1 MKVLRGDHR
10 KWDVGVDAT
19 AVTIGV
25 YDGVHLGHVAVL
37 QELRRRA
44 DGLPIGVVTFERH
57 PATLLAPDRVP
68 PLLTDTEQKLA
79 ALDAAGVD
87 IVGVLDFDAS
97 IASMSPE
104 AFVKEVL
111 VDALAASLVVV
122 GSDFRF
128 GYRRI
133 GDPAMLAKLGQE
145 LGFEAIG
152 LDLRAVAGDAVS
164 SSRIRGLVANGD
176 VLAAAELL
184 GRPFALRGEVVPG
197 DGRGRTIGVP
207 TANVDVDPAMA
218 LPARGVYAVR
228 VEVDGTWYPGVANV
242 GVRPTFGGTDQVVVE
257 VHVFDV
263 DRDLYGITVEVA
275 FVERIRNEKRFHGVD
290 ELVAQIHADIDDARA
305 RLGE

>member
-37 QELRRRA
+37 QQLRRPA
-44 DGLPIGVVTFERH
+44 DGLPIAVVTFERH

-68 PLLTDTEQKLA
+68 PLLTSTEQKLA
-79 ALDAAGVD
+79 ALDATGVD

-104 AFVKEVL
+104 SFVREVL
-111 VDALAASLVVV
+111 VDAMAASLVVV
-122 GSDFRF
+122 GTDFRF
-128 GYRRI
+128 GYRRL
-133 GDPAMLAKLGQE
+133 GDLAVLEGLGRK
-145 LGFEAIG
+145 LGFEPIG
-152 LDLRAVAGDAVS
+152 LDLRAVAGDSVS
-164 SSRIRGLVANGD
+164 SSRIRGLIANGA
-176 VLAAAELL
+176 VREAGELL

-207 TANVDVDPAMA
+207 TANVDVDSAMA

-228 VEVDGTWYPGVANV
+228 VDVDRERHPGVANV
-242 GVRPTFGGTDQVVVE
+242 GVRPTFGGSDQVVVE
-257 VHVFDV
+257 VHLFDV
-263 DRDLYGITVEVA
+263 DRDLYGTTVEVA
-275 FVERIRNEKRFHGVD
+275 FIERIRNEKRFHGVE
-290 ELVAQIHADIDDARA
+290 ELVTQIHADIADARA